1 MAGGSAMDDDSQLSP
16 VQRDPQTYAALG
28 AAMEVHRVLGFG
40 FLENV
45 YKQAMAIEFRLRS
58 IPCEIEPTI
67 SIRYKHST
75 LGAVFRPD
83 FVCYGSVIVEVKA
96 LGALTMAHRA
106 QTINYLK
113 ASTLERALLLN
124 FGSSRLEF
132 RRLICSAAGRET
144 GGTTTTNPN
153 GAD

>member
-1 MAGGSAMDDDSQLSP
+1 MDIDSQLFAA
-16 VQRDPQTYAALG
+16 QRDPETYATLG
-28 AAMEVHRVLGFG
+28 AAMEVHSVLGFG

-58 IPCEIEPTI
+58 IPYEIEPTI
-67 SIRYKHST
+67 AVRYKSST
-75 LGAVFRPD
+75 LGAVFHPD
-83 FVCYGSVIVEVKA
+83 FVCFGSVIVEVKA
-96 LGALTMAHRA
+96 LNALTMAHRA

-132 RRLICSAAGRET
+132 RRVICAEACRKER
-144 GGTTTTNPN
+144 N

>member
-1 MAGGSAMDDDSQLSP
+1 MMGGSAMNDDSQLAAA
-16 VQRDPQTYAALG
+16 QRDPQTYATLG
-28 AAMEVHRVLGFG
+28 AAMEVHSVLGFG

-58 IPCEIEPTI
+58 IPYEIEPTI
-67 SIRYKHST
+67 AVRYKSST

-83 FVCYGSVIVEVKA
+83 FVCFGSVIVEVKA
-96 LGALTMAHRA
+96 LDALTMTHRA

-132 RRLICSAAGRET
+132 RRVICSGKR
-144 GGTTTTNPN
+144 ND
-153 GAD
+153 AD